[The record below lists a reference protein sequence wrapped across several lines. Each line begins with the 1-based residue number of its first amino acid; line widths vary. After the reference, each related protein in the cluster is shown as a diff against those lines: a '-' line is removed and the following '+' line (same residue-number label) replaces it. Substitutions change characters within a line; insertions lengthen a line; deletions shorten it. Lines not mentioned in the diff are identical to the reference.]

1 MTYVTPDFQ
10 SLCKSL
16 LHCMDTGNTEAEEH
30 VLCQIRVALR
40 EAEQAPLDNATNH
53 PEVLR

>member
-1 MTYVTPDFQ
+1 MTHDYQ

-16 LHCMDTGNTEAEEH
+16 LRCVDTGNKEAEEA

-40 EAEQAPLDNATNH
+40 HDEMCVMDAATDGQPTH
-53 PEVLR
+53 